1 MASEDDDEEALRARL
16 SHLGH
21 ELKAARP
28 KPPAAAPLSPSAR
41 SAASAWSL
49 GMKAGSEFVAAVV
62 VGGAIGWGLDWLLH
76 TKPGFTILFFFVG
89 VAAGTWNVIRST
101 SPKGGK

>member
-1 MASEDDDEEALRARL
+1 MASDGDDDEALKARL
-16 SHLGH
+16 SRLAG
-21 ELKAARP
+21 ELKSARP
-28 KPPAAAPLSPSAR
+28 KPPASAPLSPSDR

-76 TKPGFTILFFFVG
+76 TKPGFTILFFLLG
-89 VAAGTWNVIRST
+89 VAAGTWNVIRAT
-101 SPKGGK
+101 SPKGGA